1 MPFAI
6 QSKSLGVRGIE
17 SCIYDN
23 VTKFINTTF
32 RRDLIHI
39 LLQSQ
44 ELCLVVNLLGFTID
58 VNIDC
63 DPYRSYNTQ
72 TQMCELKSAG
82 TDSTR
87 ERVTTTPT
95 PISEPVT
102 LVKPLSYMRVLSLEL
117 AVHFTTSELITDL
130 FKCNDE
136 FTDVILNYSSRQNG
150 VINVQPDFIKE
161 CRDMNIFIKLGNTI
175 SAKINHT
182 QFIARITVSFHATS
196 EDVQN
201 LSYNTCLARVLADWQ
216 GSPSKLLGRET
227 LDSQTC
233 GSLTVNGL
241 SPQNVALKCSPG
253 LEYQQQHNRCLDG
266 RKFFFVNSDMC
277 IL

>member
-6 QSKSLGVRGIE
+6 QSKSLGVQGIE
-17 SCIYDN
+17 SCIYEN

-32 RRDLIHI
+32 KSDLIHI

-44 ELCLVVNLLGFTID
+44 ELCSVVNLLGFTIE

-87 ERVTTTPT
+87 EHVNTTPT
-95 PISEPVT
+95 PISEPVAVFT
-102 LVKPLSYMRVLSLEL
+102 PLSYMRVLSLEL
-117 AVHFTTSELITDL
+117 AVHFTTSELVTDL
-130 FKCNDE
+130 IKCNEE
-136 FTDVILNYSSRQNG
+136 FTDIILTYSSHQNG
-150 VINVQPDFIKE
+150 VINVQPDFIRE
-161 CRDMNIFIKLGNTI
+161 CRDMNIFIKLENTI

-182 QFIARITVSFHATS
+182 QFIARITVSYHATS

-233 GSLTVNGL
+233 GSLTVNSL
-241 SPQNVALKCSPG
+241 SPQNVALKCLPG

-266 RKFFFVNSDMC
+266 KKLFLFEIVMF